1 MAEVGATSFEFVV
14 PSDAP
19 IDISPAVGVIMPGQ
33 VGTANDANIHI

>member
-19 IDISPAVGVIMPGQ
+19 IDISPAVGVVMPGQ